1 MEKECDVA
9 VIGAGPAGLAA
20 ATEADKAG
28 CKVMMIDRDDGLG
41 GILQQCIH
49 PGFGLIEFKEEM
61 AGPEY
66 AQRYIDMLP
75 NTNIEVVKGTMVL
88 DMTSDKEIYAINEQG
103 IVKIVAKSIVL
114 AMGCRE
120 RTRGA
125 IKIPGYRPT
134 GVYTAG
140 TAQRFVN
147 IEGFMPGTKFVILGS
162 GDIGMIMAR
171 RLTWEGAKV
180 QAVVEILPFP
190 SGLVRNKVQCL
201 DDYGIPLYLSHT
213 VVRVHGRDRVTGI
226 TIAKVDDAWKPIPGS
241 EIFFDCD
248 TLLLSVGLIPENE
261 VSKKAG
267 VKLGKTNGPEV
278 NQFLQTNIDGI
289 FAAGNV
295 LQVHDL
301 VDNVSAE
308 ARKAGRM
315 AAMSA
320 AGTKIPNLNDGDS
333 VPLVAGNGIGYVL
346 PTKINMAIPD
356 EFVGESGLVK
366 LSLRVKKPVN
376 DQYLKVKNGE
386 TEIYKKAFK
395 YMRPSEMILFELKPE
410 VLSGIDASQSLEVFL
425 EPKEV
430 ETTEETTEEVT
441 EESAESTEGGE

>member
-1 MEKECDVA
+1 MKQTETDVA
-9 VIGAGPAGLAA
+9 VIGGGPAGLAA
-20 ATEADKAG
+20 AIEADKAG
-28 CKVMMIDRDDGLG
+28 CRVMIIERDDGLG

-49 PGFGLIEFKEEM
+49 PGFGLHEFKEEL

-66 AQRYIDMLP
+66 AQRYIDMLEK
-75 NTNIEVVKGTMVL
+75 TKIQVMLGTMVL
-88 DMTSDKEIYAINEQG
+88 DMTPKKEIFAINEQG
-103 IVKIVAKSIVL
+103 VVKVQAKAIVL

-147 IEGFMPGTKFVILGS
+147 IEGFMPGTRYVILGS

-180 QAVVEILPFP
+180 EAVVEIMPYP

-213 VVRVHGRDRVTGI
+213 VVRVHGKDRVTGI
-226 TIAKVDDAWKPIPGS
+226 TIAKVDENWKVVPGT
-241 EIFFDCD
+241 EIFFNCD

-267 VKLGKTNGPEV
+267 IKLAKTNGPEV
-278 NQFLQTNIDGI
+278 NQFLQTNVDGI
-289 FAAGNV
+289 FASGNV

-301 VDNVSAE
+301 VDNVAIE
-308 ARKAGRM
+308 AKRAGVM
-315 AAMSA
+315 AAMYATGVKLPSINSA
-320 AGTKIPNLNDGDS
+320 DA
-333 VPLVAGNGIGYVL
+333 VPMIAGNGIGYVL
-346 PTKINMAIPD
+346 PNKINIDVDLALASKIGP
-356 EFVGESGLVK
+356 VK
-366 LSLRVKKPVN
+366 VSLRVKKPEK
-376 DQYLKVKNGE
+376 DMYIKVRNGAN
-386 TEIYKKAFK
+386 EIYKKYNK
-395 YMRPSEMILFELKPE
+395 HLRPSEMVIFELATD
-410 VLSGIDASQSLEVFL
+410 VLKGIDKTKPIEVYL
-425 EPKEV
+425 EPKPAK
-430 ETTEETTEEVT
+430 
-441 EESAESTEGGE
+441 ESPEAKNE

>member
-1 MEKECDVA
+1 MKQTETDVA
-9 VIGAGPAGLAA
+9 IIGGGPAGLAA
-20 ATEADKAG
+20 AVEADKAG
-28 CKVMMIDRDDGLG
+28 CKVMIIERDDGLG

-49 PGFGLIEFKEEM
+49 PGFGLHEFKEEL

-66 AQRYIDMLP
+66 AQRYIDMLEKAK
-75 NTNIEVVKGTMVL
+75 IEVMLGTMVL
-88 DMTSDKEIYAINEQG
+88 DITPKKEIFAINEQG
-103 IVKIVAKSIVL
+103 VVKVQAKAIVL

-147 IEGFMPGTKFVILGS
+147 IEGFMPGTRYVILGS

-180 QAVVEILPFP
+180 EAVVEIMPYP

-213 VVRVHGRDRVTGI
+213 VVRVHGKDRVTGI
-226 TIAKVDDAWKPIPGS
+226 TIARVDENWKMVPGT
-241 EIFFDCD
+241 EMFFNCD

-267 VKLGKTNGPEV
+267 IKLAKTNGPEV
-278 NQFLQTNIDGI
+278 NQFLQTNVDGI
-289 FAAGNV
+289 FASGNV

-301 VDNVSAE
+301 VDNVAME
-308 ARKAGRM
+308 AKRAGIM
-315 AAMSA
+315 AAMYATGVRLPSINA
-320 AGTKIPNLNDGDS
+320 TDA

-346 PTKINMAIPD
+346 PNKINTNVDQALASMIGP
-356 EFVGESGLVK
+356 VK
-366 LSLRVKKPVN
+366 VSLRVKKPV
-376 DQYLKVKNGE
+376 DEMYVKIKNG
-386 TEIYKKAFK
+386 TNEIYKKYSK
-395 YMRPSEMILFELKPE
+395 HLRPSEMAILELAKDA
-410 VLSGIDASQSLEVFL
+410 LKGIDKTQPIEVYL
-425 EPKEV
+425 EPKPAKDV
-430 ETTEETTEEVT
+430 TTEAKHE
-441 EESAESTEGGE
+441 